1 MSVEEGKQKRENRKA
16 KDRKDTRP
24 MRCRAAGRCGSILP
38 LTTILTIGYETFS
51 PTLINVATHSQF
63 INTSIIWG
71 GGWMRP
77 RAFLLIRSQFSA
89 SAKTRQ
95 HGGLQPCC
103 VFITVVS
110 RLCKTSRLFRATLI
124 LIQHTSFSIH
134 VTFVLAGW
142 LPHQRSLFEP
152 DRVFLCT

>member
-1 MSVEEGKQKRENRKA
+1 MWIDSPSDNHPHHRVRDLQSH
-16 KDRKDTRP
+16 TYQ
-24 MRCRAAGRCGSILP
+24 CR
-38 LTTILTIGYETFS
+38 
-51 PTLINVATHSQF
+51 HSLAIYQYL
-63 INTSIIWG
+63 NYLGG

-110 RLCKTSRLFRATLI
+110 RLCKTSRLLRATLI

-134 VTFVLAGW
+134 VTFVLARW